1 MYIYENKISV
11 PLHQGEE
18 QSVLLRSS
26 QRYYYP
32 NQVQGLEEPIPQ
44 SQPPSS
50 RKSTDVVTWT
60 DWLDQNPSKGV
71 RRYVPSSVDD
81 VVRAV
86 KNERKLRTIG
96 ARHADNRVGRPD
108 VGTAMIDPKRLCG
121 LSLVRKTPGGA
132 LVYIRAGTPVSD
144 ANHLLWDK
152 ELALPNMGSFDH
164 QYFAGAVGTGTH
176 GSGASL
182 GSFADCLHAVDLVDG
197 TGQPWRIEDPAQPLT
212 TKAAFA
218 TSNPGWKLVQ
228 DDVALWRSV
237 GVHAGALGSVTGM
250 VLKVRDRYKLWET
263 RRPSTYEALPKD
275 PVQWEQTLT
284 AVRHWEALICPY
296 ASEDKT
302 HFAVVTRRGI
312 APKDLD
318 DVPVPALTDDPDK
331 LPPSSRHVLHELQR
345 AIRRLGVR
353 LPLGELL
360 VHHPDKAGEW
370 LQSAMNMLIP
380 KQQRECD
387 FVDRSYRILLLG
399 IGARAHGYE
408 MAVPLE
414 HVNTVV
420 DVILSV
426 AAEWNHSDKEKKK
439 RCVFTSPFSLR
450 FVKAGGQFIGTNGRE
465 RIGAPPSEIWCFM
478 EIPRLLI
485 HDEKEKKREFPC
497 YPDAAVRSIW
507 QACQRLGVRPHWGQ
521 QEFMIAS
528 DLPKLYP
535 NLAAWK
541 AQAARLDPDGKFAN
555 VRALQIGLRT

>member
-1 MYIYENKISV
+1 MYIYEHKISV
-11 PLHQGEE
+11 P
-18 QSVLLRSS
+18 R
-26 QRYYYP
+26 
-32 NQVQGLEEPIPQ
+32 QVRGLEGPMPKP
-44 SQPPSS
+44 QPPSS
-50 RKSTDVVTWT
+50 RRSTDMAIWT
-60 DWLDQNPSKGV
+60 DWLDQNASQGV
-71 RRYVPSSVDD
+71 RCYVPSSVDD

-86 KNERKLRTIG
+86 KSERKLRTIG

-108 VGTAMIDPKRLCG
+108 DGTAMIDPKRLCG

-132 LVYIRAGTPVSD
+132 LVYIRAGTRVSD
-144 ANHLLWDK
+144 ANRLLWDK
-152 ELALPNMGSFDH
+152 CLALPNMGSFDH

-263 RRPSTYEALPKD
+263 RRPSTYEALPD
-275 PVQWEQTLT
+275 NVVQWEQTLKSE
-284 AVRHWEALICPY
+284 RHWEALICPY
-296 ASEDKT
+296 AEDKT
-302 HFAVVTRRGI
+302 HFAVVTCRGI

-331 LPPSSRHVLHELQR
+331 LPPNSRHVLHELQR
-345 AIRRLGVR
+345 AIRRLGVK
-353 LPLGELL
+353 LPLGWWL
-360 VHHPDKAGEW
+360 VHHPDKAGKC

-380 KQQRECD
+380 KQWKQQRQYD

-420 DVILSV
+420 KVILSV
-426 AAEWNHSDKEKKK
+426 AAEWNHSDKEKKD

-450 FVKAGGQFIGTNGRE
+450 FVKAGGQFIGTNGQE
-465 RIGAPPSEIWCFM
+465 RVGAPPSDIWCFV

-485 HDEKEKKREFPC
+485 HDEKEKKREFPH

-507 QACQRLGVRPHWGQ
+507 QACRPFGVRPHWGQ
-521 QEFMIAS
+521 QEFMVAS
-528 DLPKLYP
+528 DLPALYP

-555 VRALQIGLRT
+555 ARALQIGLRT